1 VVGQTWSVPAPPT
14 EQRRSLAVVTGA
26 SRGFGLEVARA
37 LSAAGWGVITISRQG
52 SAQLDEMPPITQIHG
67 DITSMDLAG
76 LTSAVGDRAV
86 DLLVNNA
93 GVGGTGMRLA
103 SLEPDELERAFS
115 VHVLGPARLSMAL
128 LPHLVRSANP
138 LIINVSSRLA
148 SLSRQASGLYQ
159 DVPTSYAYRISKAA
173 QNMLSVCMAM
183 EPGSSLRVWALHPGR
198 LRTAMGLPDADG
210 DPAHAAQR
218 LVGLLQADAATGAR
232 LAYLALDEGP
242 LPW

>member
-1 VVGQTWSVPAPPT
+1 VPEPPA
-14 EQRRSLAVVTGA
+14 QPRRSVAVVTGA

-37 LSAAGWGVITISRQG
+37 LAAAEWDVITVARHP
-52 SAQLDEMPPITQIHG
+52 SAELDETASVTQVRG
-67 DITSMDLAG
+67 DITRMDLAD
-76 LTSAVGDRAV
+76 LTRAVGDRPV

-103 SLEPDELERAFS
+103 SLELDELEKAFS
-115 VHVLGPARLSMAL
+115 VNVLGPARVSTTL
-128 LPHLVRSANP
+128 LPHLVRSEHP

-173 QNMLSVCMAM
+173 QNMLSACMAM
-183 EPGSSLRVWALHPGR
+183 EPGSPLRVWALHPGR
-198 LRTAMGLPDADG
+198 LRTALGLPDAAG
-210 DPAHAAQR
+210 DPAEAAQR
-218 LVGLLQADAATGAR
+218 LLGLLGEDPETR
-232 LAYLALDEGP
+232 SPLAYIALDEGP